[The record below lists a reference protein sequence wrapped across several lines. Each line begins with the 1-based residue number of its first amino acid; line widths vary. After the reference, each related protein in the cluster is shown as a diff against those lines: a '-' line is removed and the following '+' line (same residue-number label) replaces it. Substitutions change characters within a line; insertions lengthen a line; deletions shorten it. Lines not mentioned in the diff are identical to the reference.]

1 MYITI
6 DPSRE
11 ANFDENSL
19 RLLKAHYL
27 KANETLA
34 QEALART
41 AMCYDGGDKALAQRI
56 YDYASNKYI
65 GFASPVISNAVPKM
79 GPEDKPKMKALP
91 ISCYVQHVPN
101 SIKGLC
107 EHTTEERYASVRG
120 AGIGANW
127 SAVQSTD
134 KKAPGVISFLH
145 TVDSDMVSYKQGNT
159 RRASYGGY
167 LAVNHPEIIQF
178 IKMRIPEGD
187 INRQNLNLH
196 HGITITDDFI
206 NAVDNDLSIELVDP
220 EDGRVTDM
228 LSARY
233 IWELI
238 LDTRF
243 RTGEPYIFH
252 KDEANRHLPKLQAE
266 KGLEVKSSNLC
277 SEIMLAT
284 DDQRSAVCVLSS
296 LNLDKYDEWK
306 HLPVVADMIT
316 FLDNVLTVFIDN
328 VEPALHKA
336 QYSAMKERS
345 LGLGTMGWT
354 DYLQRSRIPLESAL
368 AIGAAHRVFG
378 DIKVKAEAQTL
389 VLGLERGQPDDIV
402 GSGRRNAHLLAGAP
416 TSNNAIITGVS
427 PACEPRQANWFI
439 QKTRIGS
446 LFIKN
451 PVLEDLLE
459 TMGMNTDEVWERIKL
474 ERGSVQNLE
483 FLSDEDKELFKT
495 FKEYDQRHLIDNARV
510 RQLYIDQGQSTN
522 ISFDF
527 GSDKEYVNQVHRR
540 AFAQNGVGA
549 PLKSLYYLKS
559 GSASDVK
566 NSGKKVVRIALED
579 GDKYDD
585 CVSCGG

>member
-1 MYITI
+1 
-6 DPSRE
+6 
-11 ANFDENSL
+11 
-19 RLLKAHYL
+19 
-27 KANETLA
+27 LA

-41 AMCYDGGDKALAQRI
+41 AMCYDGGDPALAQRI
-56 YDYASNKYI
+56 YDYASKKYI
-65 GFASPVISNAVPKM
+65 GFASPVISNAIAKKT
-79 GPEDKPKMKALP
+79 PEEFPKMKALP

-145 TVDSDMVSYKQGNT
+145 TVDSDMVSYKQGST

-167 LAVNHPEIIQF
+167 LLVNHPEIIQF

-196 HGITITDDFI
+196 HGVTITDEFI
-206 NAVDNDLSIELVDP
+206 DAVDNDLQMELIDP
-220 EDGRVTDM
+220 NDGRVTDTV
-228 LSARY
+228 SARY

-243 RTGEPYIFH
+243 RTGEPYLFH
-252 KDEANRHLPKLQAE
+252 KDEANRHLPQLQKD

-284 DDQRSAVCVLSS
+284 DDERSAVCVLSS

-306 HLPVVADMIT
+306 DQPVVADMIT

-328 VEPALHKA
+328 VEDALHKA
-336 QYSAMKERS
+336 RYSAQRERS
-345 LGLGTMGWT
+345 LGLGTMGWV
-354 DYLQRSRIPLESAL
+354 DYLQRSGIAIESPM
-368 AIGAAHRVFG
+368 AIGAAHRVFS
-378 DIKVKAEAQTL
+378 DIKNKAEEQTIK
-389 VLGLERGQPDDIV
+389 LGLERGQPEDIV

-416 TSNNAIITGVS
+416 TSNNAVITGVS
-427 PACEPRQANWFI
+427 PACEVRQSNWFI

-451 PVLEDLLE
+451 PVLEDVLE
-459 TMGMNTDEVWERIKL
+459 EMNMNTEEVWEQIKL
-474 ERGSVQNLE
+474 AKGSVQDLD
-483 FLSDEDKELFKT
+483 FLTPGQKELFKT
-495 FKEYDQRHLIDNARV
+495 AREVDQRYVIDNARV

-522 ISFDF
+522 INFEF
-527 GSDKEYVNQVHRR
+527 GADKEYVNQVHRR
-540 AFAQNGVGA
+540 AFTPVGVGA
-549 PLKSLYYLKS
+549 PLKSLYYCKS
-559 GSASDVK
+559 GAASDVV
-566 NSGKKVVRIALED
+566 NSSQKVIRNPLKD
-579 GDKYDD
+579 GEGFEE

>member
-11 ANFDENSL
+11 ANFDANSL

-27 KANETLA
+27 HPTETLA

-56 YDYASNKYI
+56 YDAASQKWI
-65 GFASPVISNAVPKM
+65 GFASPVISNAVSKIEPD
-79 GPEDKPKMKALP
+79 DKPKMKALP

-127 SAVQSTD
+127 SEVQSTD

-145 TVDSDMVSYKQGNT
+145 TVDSDMVSYKQGST

-196 HGITITDDFI
+196 HGITITDDFLK
-206 NAVDNDLSIELVDP
+206 AVDLDLPMDLIDP
-220 EDGRVTDM
+220 SDDRVTATVQ
-228 LSARY
+228 ARE

-252 KDEANRHLPKLQAE
+252 KDEANRHLPKLQAD

-296 LNLDKYDEWK
+296 LNLDRYNEWK
-306 HLPVVADMIT
+306 DTSLVADMIT

-328 VEPALHKA
+328 VEDALHKA
-336 QYSAMKERS
+336 KYSAQRERS
-345 LGLGTMGWT
+345 IGLGTMGWA
-354 DYLQRSRIPLESAL
+354 DYLQRSRIPFESAL

-378 DIKVKAEAQTL
+378 DIKTKAEEQTL
-389 VLGLERGQPDDIV
+389 VLGLERGQPEDIV

-427 PACEPRQANWFI
+427 PASEPRQANWFI

-459 TMGMNTDEVWERIKL
+459 TMGMNTDEVWESIKH
-474 ERGSVQNLE
+474 ERGSVQHLE
-483 FLSDEDKELFKT
+483 FLTADDKELFKT

-522 ISFDF
+522 VSFDF
-527 GSDKEYVNQVHRR
+527 GSEKEYVNQVHRR
-540 AFAQNGVGA
+540 AFSQHGVGA

-566 NSGKKVVRIALED
+566 NSGKQVKRVALED
-579 GDKYDD
+579 GEKYDD
-585 CVSCGG
+585 CISCGG

>member
-1 MYITI
+1 
-6 DPSRE
+6 
-11 ANFDENSL
+11 
-19 RLLKAHYL
+19 LLPT
-27 KANETLA
+27 ETLA

-41 AMCYDGGDKALAQRI
+41 AMCYDGGDPELAQRI
-56 YDYASNKYI
+56 YDYASKKYI
-65 GFASPVISNAVPKM
+65 GFASPVISNAVSKLLPS
-79 GPEDKPKMKALP
+79 DKPKMKALP

-145 TVDSDMVSYKQGNT
+145 TVDSDMVSYKQGST

-196 HGITITDDFI
+196 HGVTITDEFI
-206 NAVDNDLSIELVDP
+206 NAVDNDIMMDLVDP
-220 EDGRVTDM
+220 EDGRITDTVK
-228 LSARY
+228 ARD

-243 RTGEPYIFH
+243 RTGEPYLFY
-252 KDEANRHLPKLQAE
+252 KDEANRHLPKLQRD

-277 SEIMLAT
+277 SEIMLPT
-284 DDQRSAVCVLSS
+284 DDERSAVCVLSS
-296 LNLDKYDEWK
+296 LNLDKYNEWK
-306 HLPVVADMIT
+306 DLPVVADMIT

-328 VEPALHKA
+328 VEDALRKA
-336 QYSAMKERS
+336 RYSAIRERS
-345 LGLGTMGWT
+345 LGLGTMGWA
-354 DYLQRSRIPLESAL
+354 DYLQRSGIPFESPM

-378 DIKVKAEAQTL
+378 DIKTKAEAQTL
-389 VLGLERGQPDDIV
+389 VLGLERGQPEDIV

-416 TSNNAIITGVS
+416 TSNNAVITGVS
-427 PACEPRQANWFI
+427 PANEPRQSNWFI

-446 LFIKN
+446 LFIIN
-451 PVLEDLLE
+451 PILVEHLKEH
-459 TMGMNTDEVWERIKL
+459 GKYDEEIIESIKHAK
-474 ERGSVQNLE
+474 GSVQHLD
-483 FLSDEDKELFKT
+483 FLTDHEKSLFKT
-495 FKEYDQRHLIDNARV
+495 AKEYDQRHLIDNARV
-510 RQLYIDQGQSTN
+510 RQLYFDQGQSTN
-522 ISFDF
+522 IFFEF
-527 GSDKEYVNQVHRR
+527 GADKEYVNQVHRR
-540 AFAQNGVGA
+540 AFSQQGIGA

-566 NSGKKVVRIALED
+566 NASIKVIRNPLKD
-579 GDKYDD
+579 GEGYEE
-585 CVSCGG
+585 CINCGG

>member
-1 MYITI
+1 MYINI
-6 DPSRE
+6 EPSRE

-27 KANETLA
+27 KPTETLA

-56 YDYASNKYI
+56 YDAASKKWI
-65 GFASPVISNAVPKM
+65 GFASPVISNAVPKTT
-79 GPEDKPKMKALP
+79 PEERPTMKALP

-107 EHTTEERYASVRG
+107 DHTTEERYASVRG

-134 KKAPGVISFLH
+134 KKAPGVISFMH
-145 TVDSDMVSYKQGNT
+145 TVDSDMVSYKQGST

-167 LAVNHPEIIQF
+167 LLVNHPEIIQF

-196 HGITITDDFI
+196 HGVTITDDFMH
-206 NAVDNDLSIELVDP
+206 AVDNNLQMDLVDP
-220 EDGRVTDM
+220 EDGRVTNTV
-228 LSARY
+228 SARM

-252 KDEANRHLPKLQAE
+252 KDEANRHLPKLQAD

-284 DDQRSAVCVLSS
+284 DEERSAVCVLSS
-296 LNLDKYDEWK
+296 LNLATYNEWK
-306 HLPVVADMIT
+306 DTDLVADMIT
-316 FLDNVLTVFIDN
+316 FLDNVLEVFIDN

-336 QYSAMKERS
+336 KFSAIRERS
-345 LGLGTMGWT
+345 LGLGTMGWA
-354 DYLQRSRIPLESAL
+354 DYLQKQRIPFESAL
-368 AIGAAHRVFG
+368 ALGAAHRVFG
-378 DIKVKAEAQTL
+378 DIKNKAEAQTL
-389 VLGLERGQPDDIV
+389 VLGLERGQPEDIV

-427 PACEPRQANWFI
+427 PASEPRQANWFI

-446 LFIKN
+446 LFIRN
-451 PVLEDLLE
+451 PILEDLLE
-459 TMGMNTDEVWERIKL
+459 TMGMNTDDIWELIKHDK
-474 ERGSVQNLE
+474 GSVQNLD
-483 FLSDEDKELFKT
+483 FLGPDDKELFKT
-495 FKEYDQRHLIDNARV
+495 AKEYDQRHLVDNARV
-510 RQLYIDQGQSTN
+510 RQLYIDQGQSFN
-522 ISFDF
+522 VFLEF
-527 GSDKEYVNQVHRR
+527 GSDRELVNQVHRR
-540 AFAQNGVGA
+540 AFSQNGVGA
-549 PLKSLYYLKS
+549 PLKSMYYLKS

-566 NSGKKVVRIALED
+566 NSGKKVERVALED

-585 CVSCGG
+585 CISCGG